1 MQAAARSEEET
12 LEDAAAPDDYTSAG
26 DESEC
31 SNPERKKLRKRL
43 NELQEKKE
51 QMEGLLGELQ
61 SLRQYRSA
69 NGESIG
75 KLLSSLAGV
84 DCKKYLTVIG
94 GLSCLVDLRLYTYKV

>member
-1 MQAAARSEEET
+1 
-12 LEDAAAPDDYTSAG
+12 
-26 DESEC
+26 
-31 SNPERKKLRKRL
+31 
-43 NELQEKKE
+43 
-51 QMEGLLGELQ
+51 MEGLLGELQ

-69 NGESIG
+69 NGESIV